1 MARARLVEVKEE
13 VKNQR
18 SENLSKLSTL
28 VERWGK
34 NKTVLDPLKKEVD
47 KDAAEI
53 KMIMLEEEL
62 DTSVSGD
69 YTASLTFKTTEAF
82 DEDALLTYLK
92 SALVGKDG
100 VCPYM
105 LFVEVVNWDAIE
117 KAIYNGEITKEQV
130 LEIDKFKT
138 VKKTPTL
145 NFVKPKKEG

>member
-1 MARARLVEVKEE
+1 MERTRLVEVKEE
-13 VKNQR
+13 ATNKR
-18 SENLSKLSTL
+18 GDNLSKLSTL

-34 NKTVLDPLKKEVD
+34 NKVVLDPLKKEVD

-53 KMIMLEEEL
+53 KKIMLEEEL
-62 DTSVSGD
+62 DTSISGD
-69 YTASLTFKTTEAF
+69 YTASLTFKTTESF
-82 DEDALLTYLK
+82 DEDALLTYIK

-100 VCPYM
+100 KCPYIN
-105 LFVEVVNWDAIE
+105 LVEVVNWEEIE
-117 KAIYNGEITKEQV
+117 KAIFNGTITKEQV